1 MLSHMDSTQT
11 PASPAPTILPDQ
23 IIQAQCAHCGPTDTG
38 TMQVVGGQGLPPI
51 DGESTDPTQALNRA
65 CLQCIADGGNC
76 CSLAPL
82 NRHV

>member
-1 MLSHMDSTQT
+1 MSDCAPDSPEVPAT
-11 PASPAPTILPDQ
+11 PEPTIVIEDCFTARCGHC
-23 IIQAQCAHCGPTDTG
+23 QADTV
-38 TMQVVGGQGLPPI
+38 QVVGGTGQ
-51 DGESTDPTQALNRA
+51 STPTGQETSA